1 MHFENNDEVFNLYFA
16 KQCSLLWNDGKL
28 SSTLHLFIPLILYWP
43 LPRNGLFTVNQKLDL
58 NKAHSLNMIS
68 IRIIKLWGNS
78 TSRPLEL
85 ILNECISNGVFPSE
99 WKKEE
104 VMRIHKRN
112 EKKVWKSTTLSR
124 CYQFVAKFWSVWYL
138 MK

>member
-1 MHFENNDEVFNLYFA
+1 
-16 KQCSLLWNDGKL
+16 
-28 SSTLHLFIPLILYWP
+28 
-43 LPRNGLFTVNQKLDL
+43 
-58 NKAHSLNMIS
+58 MIS
-68 IRIIKLWGNS
+68 IRIIKLCGNS

-112 EKKVWKSTTLSR
+112 EKKV
-124 CYQFVAKFWSVWYL
+124 
-138 MK
+138 